1 MKQKEWVRSERR
13 RLHRSERRLQILSAF
28 ALSGGESPFSKEKTW
43 IDLVA
48 RMRHYFTLPVVLCH
62 APCMTCGNDTEPNV
76 YGFGGVG
83 AIGYGA
89 KEKCLRRMIDDGL
102 LRLDEKLSGWQ
113 LHDTATGRAY
123 LSNYLGAVDVFID
136 LKNNNE
142 RGFNAYES

>member
-89 KEKCLRRMIDDGL
+89 KEKCLRRPERD
-102 LRLDEKLSGWQ
+102 R
-113 LHDTATGRAY
+113 
-123 LSNYLGAVDVFID
+123 GACANFSVVGVGEYDHGSFR
-136 LKNNNE
+136 NE
-142 RGFNAYES
+142 VYSF